1 MDVLIVDDEMDL
13 CSILSLIC
21 LRKQFT
27 VSCAHSLL
35 DAFVQIESHPKL
47 MFLDNNLSDGLGL
60 EVIFQFKQR
69 SPRTKIAFITAC
81 DDQKIKNQAIARGA
95 DYFLAKPFQL
105 QGVREIL
112 SLMQENKIKPL
123 PEFSYLPNWVNMGK

>member
-1 MDVLIVDDEMDL
+1 MDILIVDDEMDL
-13 CSILSLIC
+13 CNILSLIC

-27 VSCAHSLL
+27 VSCAHNLI
-35 DAFVQIESHPKL
+35 DAFVRIDYKPKL

-60 EVIFQFKQR
+60 DMIMQLKLR
-69 SPRTKIAFITAC
+69 SPSTKIAFITAC
-81 DDQKIKNQAIARGA
+81 VDYKIKNEAITQGA

-112 SLMQENKIKPL
+112 SLMQEN
-123 PEFSYLPNWVNMGK
+123 